1 MKQLKQP
8 TVGDRVQ
15 FATRWLRSTG
25 QFTGDP
31 APCSWG
37 PFARGQLVKV
47 EPLGQCDLAQVRFD
61 NGDLKQV
68 LLSNLEAVK

>member
-37 PFARGQLVKV
+37 PFARARWSSWASVIWRRYGLTTVTSSRSY
-47 EPLGQCDLAQVRFD
+47 LAIWRQ
-61 NGDLKQV
+61 
-68 LLSNLEAVK
+68 